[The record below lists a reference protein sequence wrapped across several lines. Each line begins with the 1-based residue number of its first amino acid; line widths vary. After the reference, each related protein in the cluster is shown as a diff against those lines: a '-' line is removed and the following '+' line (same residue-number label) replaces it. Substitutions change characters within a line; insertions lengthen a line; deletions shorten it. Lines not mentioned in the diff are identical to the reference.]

1 MSSLTPANIA
11 ASVAQATLQQSQ
23 TAKARDAA
31 RNQATYASVRLR
43 QQEEKNLESIE
54 DSYETSDEH
63 LTVRDDQAGAQ
74 QQSPRKKKKKPS
86 GEDSGEGESVEHIDI
101 QA

>member
-23 TAKARDAA
+23 TANARDAV
-31 RNQATYASVRLR
+31 RNQAAYASAKLR
-43 QQEEKNLESIE
+43 QQELKSIEAIE

-63 LTVRDDQAGAQ
+63 LTVRDDQASGQ
-74 QQSPRKKKKKPS
+74 QQNPRKKKKKKSDGGDEPI
-86 GEDSGEGESVEHIDI
+86 EHIDI

>member
-23 TAKARDAA
+23 TAKARDAV
-31 RNQATYASVRLR
+31 RNQAAYAAVKLR
-43 QQEEKNLESIE
+43 QEEQKNLESIE
-54 DSYETSDEH
+54 DSYETTDEH
-63 LTVRDDQAGAQ
+63 LTVRDDQAGNQ
-74 QQSPRKKKKKPS
+74 QNPRKKKKNDS
-86 GEDSGEGESVEHIDI
+86 GGEDAVEHIDI